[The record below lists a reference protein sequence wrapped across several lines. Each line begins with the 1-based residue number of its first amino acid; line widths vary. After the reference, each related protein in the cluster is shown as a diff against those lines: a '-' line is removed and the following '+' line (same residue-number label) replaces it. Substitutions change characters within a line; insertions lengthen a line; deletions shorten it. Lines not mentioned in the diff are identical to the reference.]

1 MAHELYNQLQDA
13 YDFFNQELFSGRL
26 PSCLITVQRENEC
39 IHGYF
44 SFRRF
49 GSKGEKI
56 KETDEIAMNPIY
68 FVNARIENVLS
79 TLVHEMVHLEQAH
92 FGDPGRGRYHNRQWG
107 DWMLRVG
114 LMPSNTGKEGGRKT
128 GDQMTHFI
136 IKDGKFDVACKKL
149 ISKNFEITWYDQRI
163 FFSSSFIQKVALEPV
178 NYGEMVLLESI
189 ISLGRDQKKNR
200 LDGSDDSP
208 TLSEPE
214 AVTKLK
220 RQLEF
225 GVASV
230 NRIGSDSDDGDN
242 EGLISPVIQKPNRKK
257 TTYLCPHCKVK
268 VWGRPNL
275 ELHCNTCH
283 LDFEEKQ

>member
-1 MAHELYNQLQDA
+1 MPHELYNQLQEA
-13 YDFFNQELFSGRL
+13 YDFFNHELFSGRL

-68 FVNARIENVLS
+68 FVNTRIENVLA

-92 FGDPGRGRYHNRQWG
+92 FGEPGRGRYHNRQWG
-107 DWMLRVG
+107 DWMMRVG
-114 LMPSNTGKEGGRKT
+114 LMPSNTTKEGGRRT
-128 GDQMTHFI
+128 GDQMAHYI
-136 IKDGKFDVACKKL
+136 IKNGRFDVTCKKL
-149 ISKNFEITWYDQRI
+149 ISKNFEITWYDQHI
-163 FFSSSFIQKVALEPV
+163 FYSSSFIQKIALEPV
-178 NYGEMVLLESI
+178 NYGEMISLETI
-189 ISLGRDQKKNR
+189 ISLEGNRDKIE
-200 LDGSDDSP
+200 LDGSDDPP

-230 NRIGSDSDDGDN
+230 DRTGFDDGDH
-242 EGLISPVIQKPNRKK
+242 EGVVSIPVTPPSNKKK
-257 TTYLCPHCKVK
+257 TTYLCPHCRVK

-275 ELHCNTCH
+275 EIHCNTCH
-283 LDFEEKQ
+283 LDFVES